1 MRQLSCKNDLS
12 AFGATLGKLGQLY
25 IPSSGHTGLVSTG
38 FLNTEDCL
46 NAFLASFW
54 KSSAKS

>member
-38 FLNTEDCL
+38 FLSQNL
-46 NAFLASFW
+46 SHGVAG
-54 KSSAKS
+54 KI